1 MISKTLALALAGA
14 TLLAACSG
22 EQPATTNTDA
32 MVDNGVSLR
41 NLAETEVAVPKP
53 EQLTVKGRLIPTP
66 FLSPMRVSAACDR
79 FDDRKLVCSC
89 IVGPVFRP
97 HGAVFPVILDIH
109 SCCHHQLTD
118 TNRPSHLIGQKTANL
133 ILVRKLSFER
143 HKWSPIQTRTCVLHY
158 AVAHEGFIATE
169 FCSMFVMRS
178 ASWPFFDL

>member
-66 FLSPMRVSAACDR
+66 SDPTSRHFLLRE
-79 FDDRKLVCSC
+79 RKAVGGTIIAILRQEHDGKVAYARTETDCANRLFHVLG
-89 IVGPVFRP
+89 VGPNRALVE
-97 HGAVFPVILDIH
+97 
-109 SCCHHQLTD
+109 
-118 TNRPSHLIGQKTANL
+118 TN
-133 ILVRKLSFER
+133 
-143 HKWSPIQTRTCVLHY
+143 
-158 AVAHEGFIATE
+158 VAHDGSLRPIKGLPLREELATYV
-169 FCSMFVMRS
+169 CN
-178 ASWPFFDL
+178 ASGTPLAKG